1 MAPVED
7 TTKPKRCPNFSD
19 GELFA
24 MVSMVSDN
32 KILLLG
38 KLDNVNTAR
47 RKAMGWNLVY
57 YAVNNVSVTRRSR
70 QEVRKKFTEFRAN
83 VKKKAASERKH
94 TSRTGN
100 CCYVK
105 FYGLTLIPSCEPSLC
120 TYGVRGLMIDPV
132 WNNNLILNYANFL
145 NTLSLFILSLVVTR
159 VNYPL
164 FDH

>member
-7 TTKPKRCPNFSD
+7 PTKPKRRPNFSD

-32 KILLLG
+32 KVLLLG

-47 RKAMGWNLVY
+47 RKAMGWDLVCD
-57 YAVNNVSVTRRSR
+57 AVNNVSATRRST

-94 TSRTGN
+94 ASATGN
-100 CCYVK
+100 
-105 FYGLTLIPSCEPSLC
+105 FF
-120 TYGVRGLMIDPV
+120 M
-132 WNNNLILNYANFL
+132 LNY
-145 NTLSLFILSLVVTR
+145 TV
-159 VNYPL
+159 
-164 FDH
+164 